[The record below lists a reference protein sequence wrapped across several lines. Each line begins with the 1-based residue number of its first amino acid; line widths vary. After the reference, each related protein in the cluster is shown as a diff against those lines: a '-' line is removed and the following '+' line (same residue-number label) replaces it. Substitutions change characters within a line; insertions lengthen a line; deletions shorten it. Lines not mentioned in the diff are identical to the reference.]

1 MTPGLPSKHPS
12 LFNME
17 KCLIVAVADN
27 WGIGIKNQ
35 LPWQKF
41 INAPMMW
48 LGRQIKRSFFAK
60 KGLLDAYNEGI
71 REGKEFIK
79 TSDAIANKVNFTPKM
94 MSRSFEIQWEM
105 IVGTL
110 RRVFNF

>member
-1 MTPGLPSKHPS
+1 
-12 LFNME
+12 ME